1 MPAPQYEKLNFTE
14 KHSAQMLA
22 QSHAFYRDISERRS
36 VRDFS
41 NRPVPR
47 AIIENALLAAGTA
60 PSGANQQPWH
70 FVAISNP
77 VLKGEIRQA
86 AEEEERA
93 FYNHRATP
101 EWLEAI
107 APFGLDEH
115 KPFLEIASYLIVIF
129 AQKAITDDEGQQ
141 HKTYYSTESVGI
153 ATGMLIT
160 ALHLAGL
167 VTLTHTPN
175 PMRFLN
181 QLLDRPD
188 SDRPFLI
195 LVAGYPSEEAQVPVI
210 KKHPLERFATFIE
223 A

>member
-1 MPAPQYEKLNFTE
+1 MSEPQYEKLDFTE
-14 KHSAQMLA
+14 KCSEEMLA
-22 QSHAFYRDISERRS
+22 QSHAFYRDVKGRRS

-70 FVAISNP
+70 FVAISDP
-77 VLKGEIRQA
+77 VLKGKIRAA

-93 FYNHRATP
+93 FYHHRATP

-107 APFGLDEH
+107 QPLGLDEH
-115 KPFLEIASYLIVIF
+115 KPFLEIAPYLIVIF
-129 AQKAITDDEGQQ
+129 AQRTITNEQGRQC
-141 HKTYYSTESVGI
+141 KTYYSAESVGI
-153 ATGMLIT
+153 ATGVLIT

-181 QLLDRPD
+181 DLLDRPD

-195 LVAGYPSEEAQVPVI
+195 LVTGYPSEEAKVPVI
-210 KKHPLERFATFIE
+210 DKHPLARFATFIE
-223 A
+223 P